1 MCGAGQRLTFNDLMP
16 ELGPILATC
25 SWFVL
30 SAVAGAGDFL
40 SIFIWFVI
48 AAILVLCGYY
58 VAVAVRRWV
67 QRDETVA
74 TFTIQ
79 DLRDMRARGQISDQE
94 FAAMRTALLTQLELT
109 EIDDARSRGGA
120 SEAPKGEQTRPE
132 DETPPET
139 DGSPPPDS

>member
-1 MCGAGQRLTFNDLMP
+1 MRRGRRVTVNDLMP
-16 ELGPILATC
+16 EFGPILANR

-30 SAVAGAGDFL
+30 SAVAGAGDVL
-40 SIFIWFVI
+40 GIFIWFIV
-48 AAILVLCGYY
+48 AAVLVLCGYY

-94 FAAMRTALLTQLELT
+94 FAAMRTALLAQLDLADA
-109 EIDDARSRGGA
+109 DDTRLHGGTP
-120 SEAPKGEQTRPE
+120 EPPRGEQPPPE
-132 DETPPET
+132 DEPPPSEA
-139 DGSPPPDS
+139 DGSPPPGD